1 MADDP
6 ADLYA
11 LAARLSADLSEAG
24 IAHAVSGSIAMAAH
38 GYVRGTLDIDVLVV
52 TAGVSLPR
60 AFEVVRHLG
69 FVGEDR
75 DLVASIRDRAVAALR
90 RGPLAIEL
98 LVPVIPY
105 HRTLLDRA
113 VRFEVQ
119 GTSVPFVSLEDL
131 VVLKMVWRR
140 AKDIADVHALAA
152 LAPGRLDST
161 YIESTLRSILP
172 TGDPRV
178 AEVLQ
183 ILRTPPRIP

>member
-1 MADDP
+1 LADEP

-11 LAARLSADLSEAG
+11 LAARLSAGLREAG

-38 GYVRGTLDIDVLVV
+38 GYVRGTLDIDVLIV

-60 AFEVVRHLG
+60 AFEVVRRLG

-105 HRTLLDRA
+105 HKTLLDRA
-113 VRFEVQ
+113 VRFDVQ

-140 AKDIADVHALAA
+140 AKDLADVHALAA

-178 AEVLQ
+178 AEVLG
-183 ILRTPPRIP
+183 ILRGAEKRS